1 MNNTAQKYTS
11 NDSAPQTK
19 SMPFYMG
26 RIEKLKKRVLETKP
40 AIDLENA
47 KILTQSFMETE
58 GELTVLR
65 KAKAFLEQCRKKSIT
80 IWEEEL
86 IVGCSGSKT
95 RGGILSA
102 DVCWSV
108 MDNELDT
115 MTNRP
120 YDPFEV
126 TDEDK
131 RVFNEII
138 KPYWKNKS
146 VFEKWLK
153 RIPESVASLRE
164 NAIIYIDRKAVRG
177 PGELTPGF
185 DWLLEQGINGIKK
198 QVEEQLAQ
206 TELSSPHGFEKQTYL
221 NALLISCEGITI
233 LAGRYVKEARRLAA
247 IEENPARKAELMEIA
262 TVCERVPAEPAR
274 TFREAVQSVYLYHT
288 CVFMEQNAASYNP
301 GRMDQYLYPFYAE
314 DKAAGR
320 ITDDQAQEIFNCL
333 WIKYAEPCLFQDG
346 KTAEFASG
354 YNMFQN
360 ACCGGI
366 NENGQDA
373 VNELSYMM
381 LQAMQDVKL
390 YQPSLSVRYHA
401 GKNPTAFLRKIAELV
416 KEGTGFPAIHNDE
429 VGIKMLLK
437 KGVTLKEAYDWNPCG
452 CVETNLMGKLR
463 GYTAI
468 ADVNLGSVI
477 EFAMTNGIFRKTGE
491 RLGIPT
497 GDPEIFETF
506 DKFKTAVKI
515 QVSRMIKVISE
526 ANSVLETT
534 WNDRPVPVAS
544 LTFKDCVK
552 SATDYAWGGAKYST
566 GNGIILDGVADFINS
581 LSAINQLIYEE
592 KKITWTTLLTALE
605 NDFTGYEDVQQ
616 LCQNAHKYGN
626 DIALVDD
633 IATEMF
639 AFMADEID
647 QYDTPHGR
655 MTSGI
660 LPVSAHVPLGLVVG
674 ALPSGRKAWTTLTD
688 GLSPTGGT
696 DVNGPTAV
704 LKSVSKIPHD
714 MFVSGTLLNMK
725 LDPSF
730 LTDDRGLRNLMWLIR
745 SMCDLGIYHVQFN
758 VVSAD
763 TLMAAQKEPEKY
775 RDLLIRVAGYT
786 AYFVELG
793 KDVQDEIIG
802 RTILSYKTD
811 DSLSGSCCG

>member
-1 MNNTAQKYTS
+1 MNNTARPYDRTGTEPS
-11 NDSAPQTK
+11 
-19 SMPFYMG
+19 YMW
-26 RIEKLKKRVLETKP
+26 RINQLKDRVLSTRP

-47 KILTQSFMETE
+47 AILTRSFMKTE
-58 GELTVLR
+58 GEPLVLR
-65 KAKAFLEQCRKKSIT
+65 KAVAFREQCRQKSIT
-80 IWEEEL
+80 IWDEEL
-86 IVGCSGSKT
+86 IIGCSGSKT

-115 MTNRP
+115 MNDRL

-126 TDEDK
+126 TEEDK
-131 RVFNEII
+131 KIFNRVI

-153 RIPESVASLRE
+153 RIPDSVAGLRD
-164 NAIIYIDRKAVRG
+164 NAVIYIDRKAVRG

-185 DWLLEQGINGIKK
+185 DWLLERGINGIQEK
-198 QVEEQLAQ
+198 VEKLLAR
-206 TELSSPHGFEKQTYL
+206 TELSDPDGYEKQTYL
-221 NALLISCEGITI
+221 KSLLICCEGIVT
-233 LAGRYVKEARRLAA
+233 LAARYVKEARRLAA
-247 IEENPARKAELMEIA
+247 MEENQRRKAELEEIA
-262 TVCERVPAEPAR
+262 DICERVPARPAE

-301 GRMDQYLYPFYAE
+301 GRMDQYLYPFYKK
-314 DKAAGR
+314 DKVEGR
-320 ITDDQAQEIFNCL
+320 LTDDQAQELFDCL
-333 WIKYAEPCLFQDG
+333 WVKYAEPCLFQDG

-381 LQAMQDVKL
+381 LQAMKEVKL
-390 YQPSLSVRYHA
+390 YQPSLSVRYNA
-401 GKNPTAFLRKIAELV
+401 GKNPVSFLRKIAELV

-429 VGIKMLLK
+429 VGVKMLLK

-468 ADVNLGSVI
+468 ADVNLGSVV
-477 EFAMTNGIFRKTGE
+477 EFAMTDGIFRKTGE
-491 RLGIPT
+491 TLGVCT
-497 GDPEIFETF
+497 GDPRTFEIFE
-506 DKFKTAVKI
+506 DFKAAVKK
-515 QVSRMIKVISE
+515 QVAHIIKVIVE
-526 ANSVLETT
+526 ANSVLEPT
-534 WNDRPVPVAS
+534 WNNRPVPVAS
-544 LTFKDCVK
+544 LTFKECVET
-552 SATDYAWGGAKYST
+552 ATDYQWGGAKYST

-581 LSAINQLIYEE
+581 VSAVNQLIYEE
-592 KKITWTTLLTALE
+592 KKITWDTMLKALE
-605 NDFTGYEDVQQ
+605 NDFEGYDDVRY
-616 LCQNAHKYGN
+616 LCLNAHKYGN
-626 DIALVDD
+626 DIAACDN
-633 IATEMF
+633 IASEMF

-647 QYDTPHGR
+647 QYDSPHGK
-655 MTSGI
+655 MISGI
-660 LPVSAHVPLGLVVG
+660 LPVTAHVPLGLVVG

-688 GLSPTGGT
+688 GLSPTGGS

-730 LTDDRGLRNLMWLIR
+730 LADEKGLRNLMWLIQ

-758 VVSAD
+758 VVSAEI
-763 TLMAAQKEPEKY
+763 LRNAQKTPEKY

-802 RTILSYKTD
+802 RTVLSYKPD
-811 DSLSGSCCG
+811 NRLSGACCS

>member
-1 MNNTAQKYTS
+1 MTTAAQKQTQS
-11 NDSAPQTK
+11 NF
-19 SMPFYMG
+19 MPSYLW
-26 RIEKLKKRVLETKP
+26 RIEKLKERVLDTKP

-47 KILTQSFMETE
+47 KILTQSFMGTE
-58 GELTVLR
+58 GELNVLR
-65 KAKAFLEQCRKKSIT
+65 KAKAFREQCRLKSIT
-80 IWEEEL
+80 IWEDEL

-108 MDNELDT
+108 MENELDT

-126 TDEDK
+126 TEQDK
-131 RVFNEII
+131 KVFNEII

-153 RIPESVASLRE
+153 RIPESVARLRE
-164 NAIIYIDRKAVRG
+164 NAVIYIDRKAVRG

-185 DWLLEQGINGIKK
+185 DWLLEAGINGIKK
-198 QVEEQLAQ
+198 QVEEKLVQ
-206 TELSSPHGFEKQTYL
+206 TELSSPHGYEKQIYL
-221 NALLISCEGITI
+221 ESLLVSCEGIIT
-233 LAGRYVKEARRLAA
+233 LAGRYAKEARRLAA
-247 IEENPARKAELMEIA
+247 IEENQRRKAELEEIA
-262 TVCERVPAEPAR
+262 RVCDRVPAEPAK
-274 TFREAVQSVYLYHT
+274 TFREAVQAVYLYHT

-301 GRMDQYLYPFYAE
+301 GRMDQYLYPYYKN

-320 ITDDQAQEIFNCL
+320 LTDDQAQELFDCL

-373 VNELSYMM
+373 VNALSYMM
-381 LQAMQDVKL
+381 LQATTDVKL
-390 YQPSLSVRYHA
+390 YQPSLSVRYNA
-401 GKNPTAFLRKIAELV
+401 GKNPTAFLRKIAKLV

-437 KGVTLKEAYDWNPCG
+437 KGVTLKEAYNWNPCG

-468 ADVNLGSVI
+468 ADVNLGSVV
-477 EFAMTNGIFRKTGE
+477 EFALTNGIFRKTGE
-491 RLGIPT
+491 ILGVTT
-497 GDPEIFETF
+497 GDPRTFETF
-506 DKFKTAVKI
+506 NDFKAAVKT
-515 QVSRMIKVISE
+515 QVSQVIKVIVE

-534 WNDRPVPVAS
+534 WNDRPVPVTS
-544 LTFKDCVK
+544 LTFKECVE

-566 GNGIILDGVADFINS
+566 GNGIILDGIADFINS
-581 LSAINQLIYEE
+581 LSAINQLIYIE
-592 KKITWTTLLTALE
+592 KIISWETLLSALD
-605 NDFTGYEDVQQ
+605 NDFKGYDDVKQ

-626 DIALVDD
+626 DIASTDD

-647 QYDTPHGR
+647 RYDTPHGR
-655 MTSGI
+655 MISGI
-660 LPVSAHVPLGLVVG
+660 LPVTAHVPLGLVVG
-674 ALPSGRKAWTTLTD
+674 ALPSGRHAWTTLTD

-730 LTDDRGLRNLMWLIR
+730 LADDRGLRNLMWLIR

-763 TLMAAQKEPEKY
+763 TLRAAQKEPEKY

-793 KDVQDEIIG
+793 KDIQDEIIG
-802 RTILSYKTD
+802 RTILSYKVN
-811 DSLSGSCCG
+811 DSLSGSCCS

>member
-1 MNNTAQKYTS
+1 MSTTAKKYRQSDATPS
-11 NDSAPQTK
+11 
-19 SMPFYMG
+19 YMW
-26 RIEKLKKRVLETKP
+26 RIANLKNRVLDTRP
-40 AIDLENA
+40 ALDLENA
-47 KILTQSFMETE
+47 KILTLSFMETE
-58 GELTVLR
+58 GEPLVLR
-65 KAKAFLEQCRKKSIT
+65 KAKAFREQCEKKSVT
-80 IWEEEL
+80 IWEDEL

-108 MDNELDT
+108 VDEELDT
-115 MTNRP
+115 MTGRQ
-120 YDPFEV
+120 YDPFSV
-126 TDEDK
+126 TDEDRK
-131 RVFNEII
+131 VFKEII
-138 KPYWKNKS
+138 KPYWKNRS

-153 RIPESVASLRE
+153 RIPDSVAGLRD
-164 NAIIYIDRKAVRG
+164 NAVIYIDRKAVRG

-185 DWLLEQGINGIKK
+185 DTLLEKGVFGIQQEVALK
-198 QVEEQLAQ
+198 LAE
-206 TELSSPHGFEKQTYL
+206 TELSAPYGYEKQTYL
-221 NALLISCEGITI
+221 KSLLICCEGIIT
-233 LAGRYVKEARRLAA
+233 LARRYAKEALRLAA
-247 IEENPARKAELMEIA
+247 IEDNPRRKAELEEIA
-262 TVCERVPAEPAR
+262 QVCERVPSRPAQ
-274 TFREAVQSVYLYHT
+274 TFRQAVQSVYIYHI

-301 GRMDQYLYPFYAE
+301 GRMDQYLYPFYKK
-314 DKAAGR
+314 DKDAGLL
-320 ITDDQAQEIFNCL
+320 TDDNAQELFDCL

-381 LQAMQDVKL
+381 LQAMNEVKL

-401 GKNPTAFLRKIAELV
+401 GKNPTRFLRKIAELV

-437 KGVTLKEAYDWNPCG
+437 KGVTLKEAYQWNPCG

-468 ADVNLGSVI
+468 ADVNLGSVV
-477 EFAMTNGIFRKTGE
+477 EFAMTNGVFRKTGE
-491 RLGIPT
+491 TLGIRT
-497 GDPEIFETF
+497 GDPRSFETF
-506 DKFKTAVKI
+506 EQFKDAVKQQYAQI
-515 QVSRMIKVISE
+515 IKVIVE
-526 ANSVLETT
+526 ANSVLENT

-544 LTFKDCVK
+544 LTFEGCIEN
-552 SATDYAWGGAKYST
+552 ATDYAWGGAKYST
-566 GNGIILDGVADFINS
+566 GNGIILDGIADFINS
-581 LSAINQLIYEE
+581 LSAVNQLVYEE
-592 KKITWTTLLTALE
+592 KKITWDDLLTALDD
-605 NDFTGYEDVQQ
+605 DFNGHEAVLK
-616 LCQNAHKYGN
+616 LCRDAHKYGN
-626 DIALVDD
+626 DIASVDD
-633 IATEMF
+633 IASEMF

-655 MTSGI
+655 MISGI
-660 LPVSAHVPLGLVVG
+660 LPVTAHVPLGLVVG
-674 ALPSGRKAWTTLTD
+674 ALPSGRHAWATLTD

-730 LTDDRGLRNLMWLIR
+730 LADDRGLRNLMWLIR

-763 TLMAAQKEPEKY
+763 TLRAAQKEPEKY

-802 RTILSYKTD
+802 RTILSFKVD
-811 DSLSGSCCG
+811 DSLSGTCCS

>member
-1 MNNTAQKYTS
+1 MNQPAVQYNQSDAAIS
-11 NDSAPQTK
+11 
-19 SMPFYMG
+19 YMQ
-26 RIEKLKKRVLETKP
+26 RIEKLKDRVLSTRP

-47 KILTQSFMETE
+47 AILTKSFMETQ
-58 GELTVLR
+58 GEPLVLR
-65 KAKAFLEQCRKKSIT
+65 KAKAFREQCRRKTVT
-80 IWEEEL
+80 IWEDEL
-86 IVGCSGSKT
+86 IVGCSGSRT

-115 MTNRP
+115 MNDRP
-120 YDPFEV
+120 FDPFRV
-126 TDEDK
+126 TEKDK
-131 RVFNEII
+131 KLFTDVI

-153 RIPESVASLRE
+153 RIPDSVAGLRD

-185 DWLLEQGINGIKK
+185 DWLLEDGISGIQKW
-198 QVEEQLAQ
+198 VEELLEQS
-206 TELSSPHGFEKQTYL
+206 ELSAPNGYERQTYL
-221 NALLISCEGITI
+221 RSLLISCEGILT
-233 LAGRYVKEARRLAA
+233 LAARYAKEARRLAA
-247 IEENPARKAELMEIA
+247 LQKNPERKAELEEIA
-262 TVCERVPAEPAR
+262 QVCDRVPAHPAE
-274 TFREAVQSVYLYHT
+274 TFREAVQSVYLYHI

-301 GRMDQYLYPFYAE
+301 GRMDQYLYPFYKK

-320 ITDDQAQEIFNCL
+320 LTDDQAQELFDCL

-366 NENGQDA
+366 DENGQDA

-381 LQAMQDVKL
+381 LQAMKEVKL

-401 GKNPTAFLRKIAELV
+401 GKNPVSFLRKIAELV

-437 KGVTLKEAYDWNPCG
+437 KGVTLKEAYNWNPCG

-468 ADVNLGSVI
+468 ADVNLGSVV
-477 EFAMTNGIFRKTGE
+477 EFAMTDGVFRKTGE
-491 RLGIPT
+491 NLGVRT
-497 GDPEIFETF
+497 GDPRSFDTF
-506 DKFKTAVKI
+506 DDFKTAVKKQVARII
-515 QVSRMIKVISE
+515 QVIVE

-534 WNDRPVPVAS
+534 WNERPVPVAS
-544 LTFKDCVK
+544 LTFKECVA

-566 GNGIILDGVADFINS
+566 GNGIILDGIADFINS
-581 LSAINQLIYEE
+581 LSAVNQLIYEE
-592 KKITWTTLLTALE
+592 KTLTWDRLLSALE
-605 NDFTGYEDVQQ
+605 SDFKGFDDVRQ
-616 LCQNAHKYGN
+616 LCLTAHKYGN
-626 DIALVDD
+626 DIPSCDD
-633 IATEMF
+633 IASEMF

-647 QYDTPHGR
+647 RYDTVHGR
-655 MTSGI
+655 MISGI
-660 LPVSAHVPLGLVVG
+660 LPVTAHVPLGHVVG
-674 ALPSGRKAWTTLTD
+674 ALPSGRLAWTTLTD

-704 LKSVSKIPHD
+704 LKSVSRIPHD

-730 LTDDRGLRNLMWLIR
+730 VADDRGLRNLMWLIR

-763 TLMAAQKEPEKY
+763 TLRAAQKEPEKY

-793 KDVQDEIIG
+793 RDVQDEIIG
-802 RTILSYKTD
+802 RTVLSYKSD
-811 DSLSGSCCG
+811 NRLSGACCS

>member
-1 MNNTAQKYTS
+1 MNNTAQKLTQ
-11 NDSAPQTK
+11 NDPAP
-19 SMPFYMG
+19 SYMW
-26 RIEKLKKRVLETKP
+26 RINKLKERVLDTKP

-47 KILTQSFMETE
+47 MILTQSFMETE
-58 GELTVLR
+58 GELLVIR
-65 KAKAFLEQCRKKSIT
+65 KAKAFFEQCRKKSIT
-80 IWEEEL
+80 IWDEEL
-86 IVGCSGSKT
+86 IVGCSGSKA

-108 MDNELDT
+108 MDDELDT
-115 MTNRP
+115 MSTRP

-126 TDEDK
+126 TDDDK
-131 RVFNEII
+131 KSFNEII
-138 KPYWKNKS
+138 KPYWKDKS

-153 RIPESVASLRE
+153 RIPESVADLRE
-164 NAIIYIDRKAVRG
+164 NAVIYIDRKAVRG

-185 DWLLEQGINGIKK
+185 DWLLEAGVNGIRK
-198 QVEEQLAQ
+198 QVEEKLAK
-206 TELSSPHGFEKQTYL
+206 TALSSPHGYEKQTYL
-221 NALLISCEGITI
+221 KSLLITCDGIIT
-233 LAGRYVKEARRLAA
+233 LADRYAKEARRMAA
-247 IEENPARKAELMEIA
+247 IEESPQRKAELEEIA
-262 TVCERVPAEPAR
+262 QVCDRVPAHPAK

-301 GRMDQYLYPFYAE
+301 GRMDQYLYPFYKK
-314 DKAAGR
+314 DIAAGR
-320 ITDDQAQEIFNCL
+320 LTHDQTQELFDCL

-366 NENGQDA
+366 TENGQDA
-373 VNELSYMM
+373 VNDLSYMM

-401 GKNPTAFLRKIAELV
+401 GKNPTSFLRKIAELV

-437 KGVTLKEAYDWNPCG
+437 KGVTLKEAYNWNPCG

-468 ADVNLGSVI
+468 ADVNLGSMV
-477 EFAMTNGIFRKTGE
+477 EFALTNGVFRKTGQT
-491 RLGIPT
+491 LGIQT
-497 GDPEIFETF
+497 GKANEFKTF
-506 DKFKTAVKI
+506 DDLIIAVKAQI
-515 QVSRMIKVISE
+515 SNVIKVIAE

-544 LTFKDCVK
+544 LTFKDCIE
-552 SATDYAWGGAKYST
+552 SATDYTWGGAKYAT

-581 LSAINQLIYEE
+581 LSAINQLVFEEKRLSWDTLLDALDKDFKGYEE
-592 KKITWTTLLTALE
+592 I
-605 NDFTGYEDVQQ
+605 Q
-616 LCQNAHKYGN
+616 LMCQNADKYGN
-626 DIALVDD
+626 DIASVDA
-633 IATEMF
+633 IASEMF

-647 QYDTPHGR
+647 QYDTPHGK

-730 LTDDRGLRNLMWLIR
+730 LADDRGLRNLMWLIR

-763 TLMAAQKEPEKY
+763 TLRAAQAAPEKY

-802 RTILSYKTD
+802 RTILSYKVD
-811 DSLSGSCCG
+811 DSLSGSCCA